1 MICSKIGASSMYGK
15 TASLLLKKQQKK
27 RIVPVRLKWQA
38 KGKALAA
45 FRSSIAGNKEPEK
58 SSGEEYETDLL
69 KVDIKPEI
77 YAQTVYSTSQRP
89 IGEALGR

>member
-1 MICSKIGASSMYGK
+1 M
-15 TASLLLKKQQKK
+15 
-27 RIVPVRLKWQA
+27 
-38 KGKALAA
+38 AA

-77 YAQTVYSTSQRP
+77 YAQTVTTSNRRGPRTLIVQP
-89 IGEALGR
+89 LGTGCDQGPKQINHGAVRHYLHMQHTTR